1 MSRPTP
7 VEAVF
12 GALVE
17 DRFPALR
24 AATEAT
30 AGGGRDRDAFVL
42 VKEVVELLRELRP
55 DEDAGAGMDEFVAF
69 VHASFV
75 HWLDGSAVVELDR
88 ATLDRL
94 LTDPPALP
102 PPPPPGPHYL
112 QLPARRVWGE
122 PLADE
127 PPEPLDGCFVRS
139 DGTGIECVAVFGLH
153 PTRPGVTVVRA
164 DGVRPGELRR
174 MDGSR
179 PFAPTLPGGAEA
191 GLHTVAGREE
201 LLELVYRVL
210 DALGGA
216 PLKPGRQ
223 TVTVA

>member
-1 MSRPTP
+1 
-7 VEAVF
+7 VF
-12 GALVE
+12 GPLVE
-17 DRFPALR
+17 RRFPALR
-24 AATEAT
+24 AATEAS
-30 AGGGRDRDAFVL
+30 AAGGRDRDAFVL

-55 DEDAGAGMDEFVAF
+55 DEDAGAGMDEFIAF

-75 HWLDGSAVVELDR
+75 LWLGGSAVVELDR

-94 LTDPPALP
+94 LTDPPELP
-102 PPPPPGPHYL
+102 PAPAPRAHYL
-112 QLPARRVWGE
+112 QLPPRRVWGE

-139 DGTGIECVAVFGLH
+139 DGDGIECVAVFGLH

-164 DGVRPGELRR
+164 GGIRPGELRR
-174 MDGSR
+174 VDGSR
-179 PFAPTLPGGAEA
+179 PFAPTLAGGAEA

-210 DALGGA
+210 SALGGA
-216 PLKPGRQ
+216 PLAPGRQ
-223 TVTVA
+223 QVAVA